1 MLMVILFY
9 RIDVIML
16 NEQFDAS
23 LVILRK
29 RFCWN
34 YTDIFFA
41 KKNVHYSAKKVFTD
55 ENAEILRRLNHGDQ
69 LLYNALNE
77 TWYKQPE
84 VQVPDFWD
92 EVITYIL
99 IKVLRQ
105 QIEWLSNRG
114 GGCLIVGTSVTA

>member
-1 MLMVILFY
+1 
-9 RIDVIML
+9 ML

-34 YTDIFFA
+34 YTDIFFV
-41 KKNVHYSAKKVFTD
+41 KKNVRHSAKKVFTD
-55 ENAEILRRLNHGDQ
+55 ENAEKLRRLNHGDQ

-77 TWYKQPE
+77 TWYKQSE

-92 EVITYIL
+92 EVIMYIL
-99 IKVLRQ
+99 IKVLSQ

-114 GGCLIVGTSVTA
+114 GGGSWHQCQGLIRNLSN